1 MGALIATK
9 GTRRLI
15 KQLNT
20 AFGRAQ
26 MATTK
31 ATIAGD
37 AALTSLFSTPSGNAP
52 IIQSICNNTKG
63 KKLFLP
69 PNDPVNHKNL
79 LKRWD
84 YYLGNE
90 LTFANHELIRGFIW
104 SVINGPSGLQGA
116 NAANPQ
122 GNTYTA
128 IRFDCVEG
136 PNQTVLQSDEYHLK
150 NGDKDDT
157 GLSAATA
164 YSKIVL
170 VTAPTAAPIP
180 QDNQF

>member
-1 MGALIATK
+1 MGGLIATK

-15 KQLNT
+15 KKLNT
-20 AFGRAQ
+20 AFGRNQ
-26 MATTK
+26 ISDTK
-31 ATIAGD
+31 TTIAGD
-37 AALTSLFSTPSGNAP
+37 ATLTGLFSTPSGNAP
-52 IIQSICNNTKG
+52 IIQLICNNIKG

-69 PNDPVNHKNL
+69 PHDATNHKNL

-104 SVINGPSGLQGA
+104 SVINGPGGLLGA
-116 NAANPQ
+116 NAQNSQ
-122 GNTYTA
+122 GDTYTV

-136 PNQTVLQSDEYHLK
+136 LNQTVLQSDEYHLK
-150 NGDKDDT
+150 NGDTDDT

-170 VTAPTAAPIP
+170 VTAPTAAPFPRDP
-180 QDNQF
+180 QF